1 MFERCLYFNANA
13 LARAVTQLWEEAFAP
28 FDLSPAHA
36 YCLRAVLAEPG
47 LRQRDLAAELKL
59 SRSTLTRF
67 VQALERKGMVF
78 RTGAAGDRREQCV
91 FPTPAAQ
98 AIHTGLE
105 ATGNRLYARMKDA
118 IGPDQLPELVANLRT
133 TRERLSPP

>member
-13 LARAVTQLWEEAFAP
+13 LARAITQIWEQAFAP

-36 YCLRAVLAEPG
+36 YCLRAILAHPG

-67 VQALERKGMVF
+67 VQGLEKKKLVT
-78 RTGAAGDRREQCV
+78 RTGSESDRREQCV
-91 FPTPAAQ
+91 FPTDAAM
-98 AIHTGLE
+98 AIRDELE
-105 ATGNRLYARMKDA
+105 ATGNRLYARMNNA
-118 IGPDQLPELVANLRT
+118 IGADQLPTLVANLRI
-133 TRERLSPP
+133 TREQLGE